1 MHIISPKYLI
11 EVVRIFNGT
20 SVGMGN
26 LMVSHELLAR
36 DSEAAP
42 DRTVLRSAIYP
53 PCVSI
58 YVEPFAGLIH
68 IFAVV
73 LLMV

>member
-1 MHIISPKYLI
+1 
-11 EVVRIFNGT
+11 
-20 SVGMGN
+20 
-26 LMVSHELLAR
+26 MVSHELLAR

-42 DRTVLRSAIYP
+42 DRTVLRSANYSS
-53 PCVSI
+53 CVSI

-68 IFAVV
+68 ISAVV

>member
-1 MHIISPKYLI
+1 MI
-11 EVVRIFNGT
+11 
-20 SVGMGN
+20 
-26 LMVSHELLAR
+26 SHELLAR

-42 DRTVLRSAIYP
+42 DRTVLRSAIYSP
-53 PCVSI
+53 FVSM

-68 IFAVV
+68 VSAVV